1 MIQIL
6 CMLQI
11 FHTWVP
17 QQPHVA
23 TKKMKLER
31 TYHGVRIQVV
41 SRLQR
46 HPDRPRSHHTLYH
59 RFHWCRL
66 QPYPWLVHPCW
77 SKCRHPHGDCN
88 NLESH
93 QLLEA
98 WRHHQCKRLMEERR
112 TRINNNFSCIWSW
125 KMDLCRKVSLI
136 LTSKVYVKLFTS
148 LYNQSICQIIYFI
161 VQCSLS
167 CKPFKIKFH

>member
-17 QQPHVA
+17 QQLYVA

-46 HPDRPRSHHTLYH
+46 HPDCPRSHHTLYH

-77 SKCRHPHGDCN
+77 SKCRHSHGDCN

-112 TRINNNFSCIWSW
+112 TTINNNFSCIWIWSW
-125 KMDLCRKVSLI
+125 KCTCVENVHWYQQAKH
-136 LTSKVYVKLFTS
+136 VKLLTL
-148 LYNQSICQIIYFI
+148 LYNIHLMQTFQYQT
-161 VQCSLS
+161 V
-167 CKPFKIKFH
+167 H